1 MKVLVLTALQ
11 TSPSIADEPRQRNL
25 AQTLPKNS
33 DHLDLAL
40 KLQVSSE

>member
-11 TSPSIADEPRQRNL
+11 TSPSIADERPQRDL
-25 AQTLPKNS
+25 AQTLPKTS